1 MSNLIRHNEYP
12 YLTNWEAL
20 KKLEEENE
28 KLTQIYYCIGV
39 MTILAFATSF
49 GLLAWTSIIPI
60 KVLMDRLEKIN
71 RTKEVMKAFLEE
83 FGDEVIATYRIA
95 VPGQQPIDLWV
106 RFPGRAMLLISIRS
120 KGKKKVI
127 FNEKNQTLCVRQKR
141 EKGGLTKWKPDP
153 LTELGTYQLWLKK
166 NRRELGLSSNESN
179 RPTAKVLVL
188 SGETDIESHNKHLY
202 LTMNNNK
209 FLWIQSKS
217 NTFLIRKEEIVD
229 FAKSYLA
236 YQAEKRKQTSK
247 A

>member
-1 MSNLIRHNEYP
+1 MSEYP

-20 KKLEEENE
+20 KKLEEEDQ
-28 KLTQIYYCIGV
+28 KFTKICKKVGLVTISILSSLTAPLNLLGV
-39 MTILAFATSF
+39 LTVV
-49 GLLAWTSIIPI
+49 PI
-60 KVLMDRLEKIN
+60 KVLLDRLEKIN
-71 RTKEVMKAFLEE
+71 RTKEVMKALLEE
-83 FGDEVIATYRIA
+83 FGDEIIATYRIP